1 MKVVDLG
8 LERTRYAVIDETIE
22 SRWRRVTSMQ
32 HDAVAVVT
40 PRDRITFAE
49 LELRTDALVR
59 ELRLRGSHG
68 ARPVAVDLE
77 PTAESVP
84 AILATLISG
93 RPLVMIDP
101 QLPEARRAHIMS
113 TSGAV
118 ALQSILDE
126 SAATGF
132 RFDSAL
138 EPSSSDP
145 AMIAFTSGTS
155 GHPRESC

>member
-113 TSGAV
+113 TSAPSRCSRYSTSLLRR
-118 ALQSILDE
+118 AS
-126 SAATGF
+126 
-132 RFDSAL
+132 DSTARWNHRVPTL
-138 EPSSSDP
+138 P
-145 AMIAFTSGTS
+145 
-155 GHPRESC
+155 

>member
-49 LELRTDALVR
+49 LELRTDALAR

-84 AILATLISG
+84 AILATLM
-93 RPLVMIDP
+93 PA
-101 QLPEARRAHIMS
+101 ARASR
-113 TSGAV
+113 V
-118 ALQSILDE
+118 DVLQALRSE
-126 SAATGF
+126 
-132 RFDSAL
+132 
-138 EPSSSDP
+138 
-145 AMIAFTSGTS
+145 
-155 GHPRESC
+155 